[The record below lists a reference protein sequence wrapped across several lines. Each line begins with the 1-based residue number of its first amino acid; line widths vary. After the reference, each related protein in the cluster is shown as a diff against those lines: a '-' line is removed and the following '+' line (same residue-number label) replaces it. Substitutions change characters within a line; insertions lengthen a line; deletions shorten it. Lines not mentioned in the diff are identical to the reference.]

1 MALMDDTPTD
11 LLLSE
16 LEAADPSDAVTIADA
31 IVGRLGMALAE
42 EGDDAD
48 APPA

>member
-1 MALMDDTPTD
+1 MALMDHTPTD
-11 LLLSE
+11 QLLSE
-16 LEAADPSDAVTIADA
+16 LETADPSDAVTIADA
-31 IVGRLGMALAE
+31 IVGRLGAALAE